1 MEPDVQDLEELHP
14 SVGRSM
20 KKVLESNEDDR
31 VEDWGLYF
39 SVDREEFGETTE
51 IELVPGGKDI
61 PVTFENRKEYVKT
74 YIQYVFQK
82 SCKEKFRKFEEVRK
96 NRIITYSE
104 YGIHNM
110 YQRVSIGLSTIPFI
124 TCFDQRNYKKMLL
137 EQ

>member
-1 MEPDVQDLEELHP
+1 MLRDFFLLGIICGLAIYNDNIVDLRFPLALYKKLLNVEPDVQDLEELHP

-74 YIQYVFQK
+74 YIQYIFQK
-82 SCKEKFRKFEEVRK
+82 SCKEKFRKFEEV
-96 NRIITYSE
+96 
-104 YGIHNM
+104 
-110 YQRVSIGLSTIPFI
+110 
-124 TCFDQRNYKKMLL
+124 
-137 EQ
+137 

>member
-1 MEPDVQDLEELHP
+1 VEPDVQDLEELHP

-82 SCKEKFRKFEEVRK
+82 SCKEKFRKFEEVSFNFFK
-96 NRIITYSE
+96 VAFSAFFQ
-104 YGIHNM
+104 GF
-110 YQRVSIGLSTIPFI
+110 Q
-124 TCFDQRNYKKMLL
+124 
-137 EQ
+137 